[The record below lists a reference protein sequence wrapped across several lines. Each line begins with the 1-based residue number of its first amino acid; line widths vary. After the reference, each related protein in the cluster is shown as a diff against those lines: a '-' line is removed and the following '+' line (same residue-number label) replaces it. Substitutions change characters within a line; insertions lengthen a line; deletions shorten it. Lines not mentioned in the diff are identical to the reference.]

1 MNEST
6 APGGW
11 CDNKGLRADLPGERI
26 GGRAVAVGKRR
37 FYIRRMTP
45 SSRSDRRFLLRLAG
59 LLPMLAGALVMVG
72 CRPADPDLVK
82 IVSSLPR
89 TGSAKHQSDTLV
101 RGIRMAIDE
110 AGGKVGRFR
119 IEYLDLDDSTAAAG
133 QWTSEAEA
141 ANARRALQDPDVCA
155 YIGTF
160 NSGAA
165 KVSMPILNLGDL
177 LMVSPAN
184 TAVGLT
190 KPGLGV
196 PGEPE
201 VYRPTGR
208 RNYARVVPAD
218 DLQGPMAADW
228 AQRRGVKKVYILDDN
243 EVYGKGIADL
253 FDERCRELGIEVLG
267 HDSIDA
273 KAQEFKSLMASIK
286 SIKPD
291 LVYFGG
297 TTQSKG
303 GQLAKDMAAAGV
315 SADLMVPDGC
325 MEQVFIDSAGAAN
338 LEGRCFVTFGGLPP
352 EKLTGKGGEFVDR
365 YREKYGE
372 LPEAYAVYG
381 YEAAR
386 VAIEAIATAGSK
398 DRRAICDAALAIRDF
413 DGALGHWGFD
423 ENGDTTLRTLTV
435 NVVKGGRFEFEEILD
450 EADLVIPP
458 PDEPSPRAD
467 TPGGGSP

>member
-1 MNEST
+1 MHGNPKANWWWST
-6 APGGW
+6 A
-11 CDNKGLRADLPGERI
+11 LV
-26 GGRAVAVGKRR
+26 VAC
-37 FYIRRMTP
+37 
-45 SSRSDRRFLLRLAG
+45 LAT
-59 LLPMLAGALVMVG
+59 A
-72 CRPADPDLVK
+72 CRPADPTLVK

-89 TGSAKHQSDTLV
+89 TGSAKQQSDTIV

-110 AGGKVGRFR
+110 AQGRVGPFR

-155 YIGTF
+155 YLGTF

-190 KPGLGV
+190 KPGLGA

-208 RNYARVVPAD
+208 INYMRVVPAD

-228 AQRRGVKKVYILDDN
+228 AQRRGVKRVYILDDN

-253 FDERCRELGIEVLG
+253 FDERCHELGIEVLG
-267 HDSIDA
+267 HDSIDS
-273 KAQEFKSLMASIK
+273 KAQEFKSLMASVK
-286 SIKPD
+286 AARPD

-303 GQLAKDMAAAGV
+303 GQLAKDMASAGIG
-315 SADLMVPDGC
+315 AMLMVPDGC
-325 MEQVFIDSAGAAN
+325 REQVFIDSAGAAN

-352 EKLTGKGGEFVDR
+352 EKLTGKGSEFVER
-365 YREKYGE
+365 YRAKFGE
-372 LPEAYAVYG
+372 MPEAYAVYG
-381 YEAAR
+381 YEAAC
-386 VAIEAIATAGSK
+386 VALRAIREAGTK
-398 DRRAICDAALAIRDF
+398 DRAAITQAALAIRDF
-413 DGALGHWGFD
+413 DGALGRWGFD
-423 ENGDTTLRTLTV
+423 ANGDTTMQTLTV
-435 NVVKGGRFEFEEILD
+435 SVVKDGKFVLEEILNLSD
-450 EADLVIPP
+450 VPESTAPEGPAPP
-458 PDEPSPRAD
+458 VVP
-467 TPGGGSP
+467 

>member
-1 MNEST
+1 MSPPEAAAAGRSRY
-6 APGGW
+6 GG
-11 CDNKGLRADLPGERI
+11 P
-26 GGRAVAVGKRR
+26 VAGAMGR
-37 FYIRRMTP
+37 FYDSRMPFPASCRR
-45 SSRSDRRFLLRLAG
+45 R
-59 LLPMLAGALVMVG
+59 ALVLAALVAAWGLPG

-101 RGIRMAIDE
+101 RGIRMAIEE
-110 AGGKVGRFR
+110 AGGRVGPYRV
-119 IEYLDLDDSTAAAG
+119 EYLDLDDSTAAAG

-190 KPGLGV
+190 KPGLGM

-208 RNYARVVPAD
+208 RNYTRVVPAD

-228 AQRRGVKKVYILDDN
+228 AARRNKKRVYILDDN

-253 FDERCRELGIEVLG
+253 FEERCRELGIEVLG

-286 SIKPD
+286 AAGPD

-303 GQLAKDMAAAGV
+303 GQLAKDMAAAGIG
-315 SADLMVPDGC
+315 ADLMVPDGC
-325 MEQVFIDSAGAAN
+325 LEQVFIDSAGAAN
-338 LEGRCFVTFGGLPP
+338 LEERCYVTFGGLPP
-352 EKLTGKGGEFVDR
+352 ERLEGKGGEFVARYRDR
-365 YREKYGE
+365 YGE
-372 LPEAYAVYG
+372 FPEAYAVYG

-386 VAIEAIATAGSK
+386 VALHAIATAGVK
-398 DRRAICDAALAIRDF
+398 DRRAITDAALAIRDF

-423 ENGDTTLRTLTV
+423 DNGDTTLRTLTV
-435 NVVKGGRFEFEEILD
+435 NVVRGGRFELFEILD
-450 EADLVIPP
+450 GATLADAPDPAPVAPAPDAPP
-458 PDEPSPRAD
+458 S
-467 TPGGGSP
+467 S

>member
-1 MNEST
+1 MHGNPKANWWWST
-6 APGGW
+6 A
-11 CDNKGLRADLPGERI
+11 LV
-26 GGRAVAVGKRR
+26 VAC
-37 FYIRRMTP
+37 
-45 SSRSDRRFLLRLAG
+45 LAT
-59 LLPMLAGALVMVG
+59 A
-72 CRPADPDLVK
+72 CRPADPTLVK

-89 TGSAKHQSDTLV
+89 TGSAKQQSDTIV

-110 AGGKVGRFR
+110 AQGRVGPFR

-155 YIGTF
+155 YLGTF

-190 KPGLGV
+190 KPGLGA

-208 RNYARVVPAD
+208 INYMRVVPAD

-228 AQRRGVKKVYILDDN
+228 AQRRGVKRVYILDDN

-253 FDERCRELGIEVLG
+253 FDERCHELGIEVLG
-267 HDSIDA
+267 HDSIDS
-273 KAQEFKSLMASIK
+273 KAQEFKSLMASVK
-286 SIKPD
+286 AARPD

-303 GQLAKDMAAAGV
+303 GQLAKDMASAGIG
-315 SADLMVPDGC
+315 AMLMVPDGC
-325 MEQVFIDSAGAAN
+325 REQVFIDSAGAAN

-352 EKLTGKGGEFVDR
+352 EKLTGKGSEFVER
-365 YREKYGE
+365 YRAKFGE
-372 LPEAYAVYG
+372 MPEAYAVYG
-381 YEAAR
+381 YEAAC
-386 VAIEAIATAGSK
+386 VALRAIREAGTK
-398 DRRAICDAALAIRDF
+398 DRAAITQAALAIRDF
-413 DGALGHWGFD
+413 DGALGRWGFD
-423 ENGDTTLRTLTV
+423 ANGDTTMQTLTV
-435 NVVKGGRFEFEEILD
+435 SVVKDGKFVLEEILNLSD
-450 EADLVIPP
+450 VPESTSPEGPAPP
-458 PDEPSPRAD
+458 VAP
-467 TPGGGSP
+467 

>member
-1 MNEST
+1 MNAGT
-6 APGGW
+6 WAIGFVLAWAP
-11 CDNKGLRADLPGERI
+11 
-26 GGRAVAVGKRR
+26 
-37 FYIRRMTP
+37 
-45 SSRSDRRFLLRLAG
+45 LA
-59 LLPMLAGALVMVG
+59 AG
-72 CRPADPDLVK
+72 CRPADPTVVK

-89 TGSAKHQSDTLV
+89 TGSAKLQSDTIV

-110 AGGKVGRFR
+110 AQGRAGPYR

-141 ANARRALQDPDVCA
+141 ANARRALQDPDVVV

-190 KPGLGV
+190 KPGMGA
-196 PGEPE
+196 PGEPD

-208 RNYARVVPAD
+208 LNYVRVVPAD
-218 DLQGPMAADW
+218 DLQGPLSADW
-228 AQRRGVKKVYILDDN
+228 ARRRGVKSVYILDDN

-253 FDERCRELGIEVLG
+253 FDERCREIGIQVLG

-273 KAQEFKSLMASIK
+273 KAQEFKSLMASVK
-286 SIKPD
+286 AAKPD

-303 GQLAKDMAAAGV
+303 GQLAKDMASAGID
-315 SADLMVPDGC
+315 ALLMVPDGC
-325 MEQVFIDSAGAAN
+325 REQVFIDSAGAAN

-352 EKLTGKGGEFVDR
+352 EKLTGKGSEFVSR
-365 YREKYGE
+365 YREKFGE

-381 YEAAR
+381 YEAAC
-386 VAIEAIATAGSK
+386 VAIRAIQDAGRK
-398 DRRAICDAALAIRDF
+398 DRRAIADAALAIREF
-413 DGALGHWGFD
+413 DGALGRWGFD
-423 ENGDTTLRTLTV
+423 ANGDTTMRTLTV
-435 NVVKGGRFEFEEILD
+435 SGVKDGRFEFEEVLD
-450 EADLVIPP
+450 ASTVEDDPAPP
-458 PDEPSPRAD
+458 AS
-467 TPGGGSP
+467 

>member
-1 MNEST
+1 V
-6 APGGW
+6 
-11 CDNKGLRADLPGERI
+11 
-26 GGRAVAVGKRR
+26 VAA
-37 FYIRRMTP
+37 
-45 SSRSDRRFLLRLAG
+45 LLS
-59 LLPMLAGALVMVG
+59 G
-72 CRPADPDLVK
+72 CRPADPTVVK

-89 TGSAKHQSDTLV
+89 TGSAKQQTDTIV
-101 RGIRMAIDE
+101 GGIRMAIEE
-110 AGGKVGRFR
+110 AGGRAGPFR
-119 IEYLDLDDSTAAAG
+119 VEYLDLDDSTAAAG

-141 ANARRALQDPDVCA
+141 ANARRALQDPDVVA

-190 KPGLGV
+190 KPGLGA
-196 PGEPE
+196 PGEPG

-208 RNYARVVPAD
+208 LNYTRVVPAD
-218 DLQGPMAADW
+218 DLQGPLSADW
-228 AQRRGVKKVYILDDN
+228 AKKRGVKRVYILDDN

-253 FDERCRELGIEVLG
+253 FDERCREIGIEVLG

-286 SIKPD
+286 SAGPD

-303 GQLAKDMAAAGV
+303 GQLAKDMASAGIT
-315 SADLMVPDGC
+315 ALLMVPDGC
-325 MEQVFIDSAGAAN
+325 REHVFIDSAGAAN

-352 EKLTGKGGEFVDR
+352 EKLTGKGAEFVAR
-365 YREKYGE
+365 YCKKHGE

-381 YEAAR
+381 YEAAC
-386 VAIEAIATAGSK
+386 VALQAIRDAGVK
-398 DRRAICDAALAIRDF
+398 DRRTITDAALAIRHF
-413 DGALGHWGFD
+413 AGALGDWGFD
-423 ENGDTTLRTLTV
+423 ENGDTTMKTLTV
-435 NVVKGGRFEFEEILD
+435 SVVKGGKFEFEEILD
-450 EADLVIPP
+450 ANAVSDQP
-458 PDEPSPRAD
+458 PRAGE
-467 TPGGGSP
+467 P

>member
-1 MNEST
+1 
-6 APGGW
+6 
-11 CDNKGLRADLPGERI
+11 
-26 GGRAVAVGKRR
+26 
-37 FYIRRMTP
+37 MTP
-45 SSRSDRRFLLRLAG
+45 SSRSGRRLLLRLAG
-59 LLPMLAGALVMVG
+59 LLPLLAVSLGLFG
-72 CRPADPDLVK
+72 CRPADPNLVK

-190 KPGLGV
+190 KPGLGE

-228 AQRRGVKKVYILDDN
+228 AFRRNVKQVYILDDN

-286 SIKPD
+286 AKKPD

-315 SADLMVPDGC
+315 NADLMVPDGC
-325 MEQVFIDSAGAAN
+325 MEQVFIDSAG
-338 LEGRCFVTFGGLPP
+338 
-352 EKLTGKGGEFVDR
+352 KGGEFVER
-365 YREKYGE
+365 YRAKYGE

-386 VAIEAIATAGSK
+386 VAIQAIATADSK
-398 DRRAICDAALAIRDF
+398 DRRAISDAALAIRDF

-435 NVVKGGRFEFEEILD
+435 NVVKGGRFEFEEVLD
-450 EADLVIPP
+450 EADLVANPAGDVPP
-458 PDEPSPRAD
+458 PNDAPS
-467 TPGGGSP
+467 GGPP